1 MSDLNTCDC
10 CGKEEPSIDL
20 FWNVHWEEH
29 TLRQLSVLGKMQ
41 DEGYEAVCSDC
52 FYELLEEDLYA

>member
-10 CGKEEPSIDL
+10 CGKEEQSIDL

-29 TLRQLSVLGKMQ
+29 TPRQLSVLGKMQ